1 MKKRIIIIAVIIV
14 ILGATGI
21 YSMTSSNTVEVNAEK
36 VLKGNISEYVEE
48 VGIVKSK
55 NYSTIYSPASG
66 KISEVLVDVGDKVNK
81 GEVLLRL
88 DSEQLSRQVAEL
100 EAQRSAV
107 LAQYNEAKN
116 PSNEENIRKI
126 EIEIENLENRIKTAE
141 KNVNDKEKLYESG
154 AISKEEYESAV
165 RNLDMERN
173 NLKKAILDLEQ
184 LKKPVSQNIL
194 AQYEAQ
200 LKQIDLQIENLRDTG
215 EDYTIVAP
223 ISGTVLRKEVEEG
236 SYLNQ
241 GMFIMEIGETE
252 ELYIETDVLVEDVAK
267 IKEGSKVIIY
277 SDELGI
283 DDLKGVVTKIHPT
296 AFSKI
301 SDLGIEQKRVKV
313 EIKMEN
319 TDFDIKPGY
328 ELDLRII
335 VNSKENALMVPKN
348 SVFEMEDKE
357 YVFIVDNGRAVLKEV
372 KTGIEGQKHI
382 EIVEGLEEGQLVILS
397 PDNSLEDGMKVKSNV
412 R

>member
-55 NYSTIYSPASG
+55 NCSTIYSPAAG
-66 KISEVLVDVGDKVNK
+66 KVSEVLVDVGDKVNK

-173 NLKKAILDLEQ
+173 NLRKAILDLEQ

-382 EIVEGLEEGQLVILS
+382 EIVEGLKEGQLVILS

>member
-1 MKKRIIIIAVIIV
+1 VKKRIIIIAVIIV

-55 NYSTIYSPASG
+55 NCSTIYSPTAG

-173 NLKKAILDLEQ
+173 NLRKAILDLEQ

-267 IKEGSKVIIY
+267 IKERSKVIIY